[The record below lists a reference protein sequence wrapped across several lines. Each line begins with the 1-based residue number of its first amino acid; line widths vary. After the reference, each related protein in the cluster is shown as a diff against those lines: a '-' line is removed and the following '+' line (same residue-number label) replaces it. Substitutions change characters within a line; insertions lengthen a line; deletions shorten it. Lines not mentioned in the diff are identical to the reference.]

1 MGAGASAKSSTI
13 LSAASLPNQLFVEGG
28 GCPRVNGKFVLRTDK
43 DAHNF
48 PSKVDPT
55 GKCNQSAWFS
65 KEDDESC
72 WMGFLD
78 SDSQGDGKN
87 AESEPTD
94 GRKWIIFTAQEL
106 LYVAPNNRGEVLSPR
121 QGRWEVGA
129 NGAAPA
135 PTVNLQPL
143 PAPFQLS
150 GWKGPHSCLNGEYMP
165 SDDGSKL
172 LNNRPIFKHAPIVLG
187 WKREDRYRMYWSHGA
202 WRISD
207 KDKLQ
212 SDQAQCMAF
221 AKSDATHPTD
231 MRGVVWKATRREL
244 DYSGNENDF
253 ELAEGVSVA
262 TGTVR
267 VVPCGVL
274 VLVWD

>member
-1 MGAGASAKSSTI
+1 MG
-13 LSAASLPNQLFVEGG
+13 L
-28 GCPRVNGKFVLRTDK
+28 
-43 DAHNF
+43 
-48 PSKVDPT
+48 
-55 GKCNQSAWFS
+55 
-65 KEDDESC
+65 
-72 WMGFLD
+72 LD
-78 SDSQGDGKN
+78 SDSQGDSKN
-87 AESEPTD
+87 AESEAAD

-106 LYVAPNNRGEVLSPR
+106 LYVTPNHRGEVLSPR

-231 MRGVVWKATRREL
+231 MRGVVWKATRRREL

-267 VVPCGVL
+267 VVRVVPFGAL
-274 VLVWD
+274 VVVCD

>member
-1 MGAGASAKSSTI
+1 
-13 LSAASLPNQLFVEGG
+13 
-28 GCPRVNGKFVLRTDK
+28 
-43 DAHNF
+43 
-48 PSKVDPT
+48 
-55 GKCNQSAWFS
+55 
-65 KEDDESC
+65 
-72 WMGFLD
+72 MGFLD
-78 SDSQGDGKN
+78 SDSLGDSKN

-106 LYVAPNNRGEVLSPR
+106 LYVAPNHRGEVLSPR

-172 LNNRPIFKHAPIVLG
+172 LNNRPIFKHAPIVVG

-221 AKSDATHPTD
+221 AKNLEKFQFL
-231 MRGVVWKATRREL
+231 VL
-244 DYSGNENDF
+244 DLLQILPSTWLPPIF
-253 ELAEGVSVA
+253 LS
-262 TGTVR
+262 
-267 VVPCGVL
+267 PKL
-274 VLVWD
+274 VLVPSRKLRPFLFL